1 MTSAQLTG
9 DAGHIRSVSGGDA
22 KFTTAFDAVFTSF
35 GVQIMKTA
43 PQTPRMNA
51 WAERWVKTVRA
62 ECTDRMLVAG
72 ERHLATI
79 LDRYVE
85 HYNRGRSH
93 QGDGL
98 DLRPPTTTATSSPSR
113 RRPAGS
119 GAAKSSEA

>member
-1 MTSAQLTG
+1 
-9 DAGHIRSVSGGDA
+9 
-22 KFTTAFDAVFTSF
+22 VFTSI

-62 ECTDRMLVAG
+62 ECTDQMLVAG

-85 HYNRGRSH
+85 HYDRGRSH

-98 DLRPPTTTATSSPSR
+98 DLRAPDDDRNVIAFPAPTSRIR
-113 RRPAGS
+113 RRKILGGLINEYEPA
-119 GAAKSSEA
+119 A